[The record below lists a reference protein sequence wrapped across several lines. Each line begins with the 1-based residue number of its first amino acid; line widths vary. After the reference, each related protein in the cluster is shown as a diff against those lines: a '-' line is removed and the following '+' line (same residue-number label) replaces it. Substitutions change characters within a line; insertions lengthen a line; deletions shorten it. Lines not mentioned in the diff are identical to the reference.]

1 MSPKIVELE
10 ELSDRCEK
18 LRSAGKKIVATNGC
32 FDLLHVGH
40 VRYLQAAR
48 ALGDLLVVGLNGDR
62 SVHELKG
69 AGRPI
74 TTQRDRAEI
83 LAALQCVD
91 LVTIFPEIRATKFLA
106 AVRPA
111 VYVKGGDYTPGTLD
125 QEERAILKEIGS
137 AIRLIPFEIGY
148 STSGLIEQIC
158 TEQEWANPM
167 TQMKRLPIGI
177 LGSGKGSNCRAI
189 LERIRSGDLA
199 AEARLV
205 VSDVLDAPIL
215 DMAREFRVANTYLPP
230 GRFRTRLE
238 PEIEE
243 QLVQTLRHA
252 GVELVVLAGFMRV
265 LHEPML
271 KAFPRRIINIHPSL
285 LPKFPGLEA
294 WKQALVAGE
303 TVTGCTVHYVD
314 DRIDHGQILA
324 QKEVRILPNDS
335 AESLHA
341 RIQVL
346 EHELY
351 PAVIAEFC
359 KRYAEA
365 SQQAEGWP
373 DK

>member
-1 MSPKIVELE
+1 
-10 ELSDRCEK
+10 
-18 LRSAGKKIVATNGC
+18 
-32 FDLLHVGH
+32 
-40 VRYLQAAR
+40 
-48 ALGDLLVVGLNGDR
+48 
-62 SVHELKG
+62 
-69 AGRPI
+69 
-74 TTQRDRAEI
+74 
-83 LAALQCVD
+83 
-91 LVTIFPEIRATKFLA
+91 
-106 AVRPA
+106 
-111 VYVKGGDYTPGTLD
+111 
-125 QEERAILKEIGS
+125 
-137 AIRLIPFEIGY
+137 
-148 STSGLIEQIC
+148 
-158 TEQEWANPM
+158 
-167 TQMKRLPIGI
+167 MKRLPIGI

-189 LERIRSGDLA
+189 FERIRSGELA
-199 AEARLV
+199 AEPRLV

-215 DMAREFRVANTYLPP
+215 DIAREFGVPNAYLPP

-243 QLVQTLRHA
+243 QLVQVLHDA

-314 DRIDHGQILA
+314 ECIDHGKILA
-324 QKEVRILPNDS
+324 QRDVRILPDDT

-359 KRYAEA
+359 KRYGEA
-365 SQQAEGWP
+365 SQQAGGRP

>member
-1 MSPKIVELE
+1 
-10 ELSDRCEK
+10 
-18 LRSAGKKIVATNGC
+18 
-32 FDLLHVGH
+32 
-40 VRYLQAAR
+40 
-48 ALGDLLVVGLNGDR
+48 
-62 SVHELKG
+62 
-69 AGRPI
+69 
-74 TTQRDRAEI
+74 
-83 LAALQCVD
+83 
-91 LVTIFPEIRATKFLA
+91 
-106 AVRPA
+106 
-111 VYVKGGDYTPGTLD
+111 
-125 QEERAILKEIGS
+125 
-137 AIRLIPFEIGY
+137 
-148 STSGLIEQIC
+148 
-158 TEQEWANPM
+158 
-167 TQMKRLPIGI
+167 MKRLPIGI

-215 DMAREFRVANTYLPP
+215 DMAREFGVANAYLLP

-238 PEIEE
+238 PEVEE
-243 QLVQTLRHA
+243 QLAKMLRDA

-265 LHEPML
+265 LHERML

-303 TVTGCTVHYVD
+303 AVTGCTVHYVD

-324 QKEVRILPNDS
+324 QKEVRILPNDT

-341 RIQVL
+341 RIQVR

-359 KRYAEA
+359 ERFSDA
-365 SQQAEGWP
+365 SPQVGSWL